1 MRGHGLAASSRGPGV
16 ACLDARTKLV
26 DTNIFYVD
34 TNIFGCVSTFTG
46 DDGGWWRG
54 QRVQSVDIAAV
65 AELAVV
71 ARLLGAG
78 RGQGVE
84 TVGYLH
90 HTNSCTLLTLA
101 LTLTPLAATLFG
113 LEASVVCAELQF
125 SRDVN
130 KSYL

>member
-65 AELAVV
+65 TELAVV
-71 ARLLGAG
+71 ARLGAG

-90 HTNSCTLLTLA
+90 HTNSCTLLTLE

-113 LEASVVCAELQF
+113 L
-125 SRDVN
+125 
-130 KSYL
+130 

>member
-1 MRGHGLAASSRGPGV
+1 M

-26 DTNIFYVD
+26 DTKFFFVD
-34 TNIFGCVSTFTG
+34 TNIFGCVCTTFTG

-101 LTLTPLAATLFG
+101 LTPLAATLFG
-113 LEASVVCAELQF
+113 LEVSVVCDELQF

>member
-1 MRGHGLAASSRGPGV
+1 M

-26 DTNIFYVD
+26 DTKFFFVD
-34 TNIFGCVSTFTG
+34 TNIFGRESTFTS

-65 AELAVV
+65 AELAVM

-90 HTNSCTLLTLA
+90 HTNSCTPLTLA
-101 LTLTPLAATLFG
+101 PTLTPLAATLFG
-113 LEASVVCAELQF
+113 LEASVV
-125 SRDVN
+125 
-130 KSYL
+130 

>member
-1 MRGHGLAASSRGPGV
+1 MTRCDTWPGCSVRGPALAANSRGPGV

-26 DTNIFYVD
+26 DTKKFFVD
-34 TNIFGCVSTFTG
+34 TNIFGCVCTTFTG

-65 AELAVV
+65 TELTVV

-90 HTNSCTLLTLA
+90 HTNSCTLLTLVI
-101 LTLTPLAATLFG
+101 TTT
-113 LEASVVCAELQF
+113 
-125 SRDVN
+125 N
-130 KSYL
+130 

>member
-1 MRGHGLAASSRGPGV
+1 M

-65 AELAVV
+65 TELAVV

-101 LTLTPLAATLFG
+101 PTLTPLAATLFG